1 MKNICLIPARG
12 GSKRIP
18 KKNIVDFH
26 GKPMIAHTIEAAIKS
41 GLFGDSIYISSDS
54 EEILNAADSYK
65 GVKKILRPAEISGD
79 KASLEDVT
87 AHLLKNVKTKFDY
100 LCLLMPN
107 CPLRNSEDVKKSYEI
122 LRKLK
127 KNCLMSVVDYYWLYP
142 FWALEEKNGRLD
154 FFFGKKYLVDSKKL
168 PKVYCPSG
176 AVRWVK
182 VANFLKEKKYYGKDL
197 GKYVIPFER
206 SVDIDTFED
215 LELAKKLFK
224 IK

>member
-12 GSKRIP
+12 SSKRIP
-18 KKNIVDFH
+18 KKNIVDFY

-41 GLFGDSIYISSDS
+41 RLFRDNIYISSDS
-54 EEILNAADSYK
+54 KEILAVADSYK
-65 GVKKILRPAEISGD
+65 DVKKILRPAEISGD

-87 AHLLKNVKTKFDY
+87 LHLLENIDVKFDN
-100 LCLLMPN
+100 LCMLMPN
-107 CPLRNSEDVKKSYEI
+107 CPLRNAEDVKKSYEI

-127 KNCLMSVVDYYWLYP
+127 KNCLMSVVDYHWLYP

-154 FFFGKKYLVDSKKL
+154 FFFGEKYLVDSKKL

-197 GKYVIPFER
+197 AKYLIPLER
-206 SVDIDTFED
+206 SVDIDNFED
-215 LELAKKLFK
+215 LALAKKLFK